1 MTPLSKSKAELGDV
15 IALSVMSHKLD
26 SIAQEMGVT
35 MRKSSHS
42 PIFAEANDFAC
53 GITNWAGEQI
63 AQLAGI
69 PIIGAAGG
77 FGPQEVMKEFSLEQ
91 IEEEDIFLMN
101 DAYRLGNHLPEMT
114 VVVPVFIRRELL
126 FFTVARA
133 HHHDVGGPTPG
144 SMNARSNSI
153 YAEGIRIPPV
163 KLFEKGRL
171 NDSLVQVI
179 KLNVRDPEVLWSDLM
194 AEIGSCKVGK
204 KRLIEALAGKY
215 SNDKIREIIAG
226 VLDAAEKQC
235 RSEICK
241 LSNGTYHGEYSM
253 DNDGI
258 NDYPVTYRVTIT
270 VEEDSIT
277 VDYTGTDP
285 QAEGAKNNTLAT
297 TYSGTQVAV
306 LWALSGS
313 IPRNSGAFR
322 AIKIVAPEGTLVNPK
337 HPAAVG
343 MCTLPPACAM
353 MGAVLKAFGQAVPER
368 VPAGFFSVF
377 TAGYGGV
384 DPRTGRVFIG
394 WCFGSLGGG
403 GGYPHRDGDSF
414 VAPISNYNGIL
425 VPNIETDEVN
435 FPIKTLRHEYI
446 PDTGGRG
453 KFRGGNGVE
462 YTIQFIGVGPDVSV
476 FGDGAVIPAFGIN
489 GGEAGSLNE
498 GYLNKARSDSKKLS
512 SNEGWIKANNGDTLT
527 VLSAGGGGWG
537 DPLERNPESVLDD
550 VRDEMLSLEKA
561 RSLYG
566 VVLEGDKVDAA
577 ATEKLRTE
585 MGRLSLQ
592 NGLRA
597 KTGNEGGK
605 TSAG

>member
-1 MTPLSKSKAELGDV
+1 MVFTVETTKPRALSDV
-15 IALSVMSHKLD
+15 IALSVMSYKLD
-26 SIAQEMGVT
+26 TIAQEMGVT

-53 GITNWAGEQI
+53 SITNWDGEQI

-77 FGPQEVMKEFSLEQ
+77 FGPQEVMKDFSKDQ
-91 IEEEDIFLMN
+91 VEEGDVFLMN

-114 VVVPVFIRRELL
+114 VVVPAFIRGEPL

-144 SMNARSNSI
+144 SLNARHNSI

-163 KLFEKGRL
+163 KLFERGQL
-171 NDSLVQVI
+171 NKALMEVI

-194 AEIGSCKVGK
+194 AELGACNVGK
-204 KRLIEALAGKY
+204 KRLVEALEKKY
-215 SNDKIREIIAG
+215 TNEEIRKVISH
-226 VLDAAEKQC
+226 VLDAAERQC
-235 RSEICK
+235 RDEIRK
-241 LSNGTYHGEYSM
+241 VPNGKYYGEYGM

-258 NDYPVTYRVTIT
+258 NNDPVMFRVTVT
-270 VEEDSIT
+270 VEDEEIV

-285 QAEGAKNNTLAT
+285 QAEGSKNCTMAT
-297 TYSGTQVAV
+297 TYSGTHVAV

-322 AIKIVAPEGTLVNPK
+322 AIKIIAPEGTLVNPRP
-337 HPAAVG
+337 PAAVG

-353 MGAVLKAFGQAVPER
+353 MGAVMKAFGDADPNR

-377 TAGYGGV
+377 TAGYGGI
-384 DPRTGRVFIG
+384 DPRTGKVFIG
-394 WCFGSLGGG
+394 WCFGALGGG

-425 VPNIETDEVN
+425 VPNIETDEIN

-446 PDTGGRG
+446 ADTGGPG
-453 KFRGGNGVE
+453 KHRGGNGVE
-462 YTIQFIGVGPDVSV
+462 YTIQFMGVNPDVSV
-476 FGDGAVIPAFGIN
+476 FGDGAVIPAYGIN
-489 GGEAGSLNE
+489 GGLPGSLNE
-498 GYLNKARSDSKKLS
+498 GYLNKGRPTEKKLK
-512 SNEGWIKANNGDTLT
+512 SNEGWNKAKSGETVS

-537 DPLERNPESVLDD
+537 NPLDRDPAAVLDD
-550 VRDEMLSLEKA
+550 VRNEMLSVEKA
-561 RSLYG
+561 RQAYG
-566 VVLEGDKVDAA
+566 VVIVNDEVDEA
-577 ATEKLRTE
+577 ATAKLRE
-585 MGRLSLQ
+585 
-592 NGLRA
+592 A
-597 KTGNEGGK
+597 
-605 TSAG
+605 

>member
-1 MTPLSKSKAELGDV
+1 MSKTELDDV
-15 IALSVMSHKLD
+15 IAMSVMSHKLD
-26 SIAQEMGVT
+26 TIALEMGET

-53 GITNWAGEQI
+53 SLTNWAGEQI

-77 FGPQEVMKEFSLEQ
+77 FGPQEVLKDFPMESIDEG
-91 IEEEDIFLMN
+91 DVFLMN

-114 VVVPVFIRRELL
+114 VVVPVFIRGEIL

-163 KLFEKGRL
+163 KLFDRGKL
-171 NDSLVQVI
+171 NEALMGVI

-194 AEIGSCKVGK
+194 AEIGACSVGK
-204 KRLIEALAGKY
+204 KRLIESLGEKY
-215 SNDKIREIIAG
+215 SNEKIRSIVGA
-226 VLDAAEKQC
+226 VLDASERRC
-235 RSEICK
+235 RDEIRK
-241 LSNGTYHGEYSM
+241 LPNGRYYGEYAM

-258 NDYPVTYRVTIT
+258 NDTPVVYRVTIT

-285 QAEGAKNNTLAT
+285 QASGAKNNTLAT
-297 TYSGTQVAV
+297 TYSGTNVAV
-306 LWALSGS
+306 LWALSGQL
-313 IPRNSGAFR
+313 PRNSGSFR
-322 AIKIVAPEGTLVNPK
+322 PIKIIAPDGTLVNPRP
-337 HPAAVG
+337 PAAVG

-353 MGAVLKAFGQAVPER
+353 MGAVLKAFGEAVPER

-377 TAGYGGV
+377 TAGYGGI
-384 DPRTGRVFIG
+384 DPRNGKLFIG
-394 WCFGSLGGG
+394 WCFGALGGG

-446 PDTGGRG
+446 PNTGGPG
-453 KFRGGNGVE
+453 KNRGGNGVE
-462 YTIQFIGVGPDVSV
+462 YSIQFTGFDPDVSV

-489 GGEAGSLNE
+489 GGCEGSLNE
-498 GYLNKARSDSKKLS
+498 GYLNRGRANEKRLS
-512 SNEGWIKANNGDTLT
+512 SNEGWNKAKSGDSVT
-527 VLSAGGGGWG
+527 VYSAGGGGWG
-537 DPLERNPESVLDD
+537 SALDRAPEAVLADVLD
-550 VRDEMLSLEKA
+550 EMITADWA
-561 RSLYG
+561 REHYG
-566 VVLEGDKVDAA
+566 VVIENGKLNEG
-577 ATEKLRTE
+577 ATVETRAE
-585 MGRLSLQ
+585 
-592 NGLRA
+592 LRA
-597 KTGNEGGK
+597 KEAA
-605 TSAG
+605 SAAREP